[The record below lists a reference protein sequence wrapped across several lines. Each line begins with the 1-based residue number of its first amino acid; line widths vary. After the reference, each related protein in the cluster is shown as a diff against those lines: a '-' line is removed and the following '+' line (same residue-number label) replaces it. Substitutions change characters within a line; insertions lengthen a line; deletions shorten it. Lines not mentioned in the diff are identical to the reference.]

1 MFIHDFS
8 PEIFSIGP
16 LTLRWYG
23 VLFVI
28 GVIGAYFTMRHIF
41 KERGL
46 KLEDMDSIGVYLILG
61 LVVGARLGHIVFYN
75 WEYFSSNPIEI
86 LKIWNGGLASHGA
99 AIGVFV
105 AYLIW
110 IKVHKVKFFK
120 YADLFVIVFP
130 LIAGFVRLGNF
141 MNSEIVGVRADYGV
155 VFNRLGED
163 FARHPVQLYS
173 AFMNFLIFAIM
184 IVLYKKYYKSVPN
197 GFYLF
202 IYMGMYFVGRFTVE
216 FWKDLHTLPE
226 SFPLSM
232 GQVLS
237 IIPILISIIYFAF
250 FFKKMK
256 NRGNK

>member
-8 PEIFSIGP
+8 PEIFSVGP

-28 GVIGAYFTMRHIF
+28 GVIGAYFIARHIF
-41 KERGL
+41 KER
-46 KLEDMDSIGVYLILG
+46 KLNLDDLDSIAVYLIFG
-61 LVVGARLGHIVFYN
+61 LVIGARLGHILFYN
-75 WEYFSSNPIEI
+75 FEYFSSNPVEI

-110 IKVHKVKFFK
+110 VAIHKVKFFK
-120 YADLFVIVFP
+120 YADLPVIVFP

-141 MNSEIVGVRADYGV
+141 MNSEIVGVRAEYGV
-155 VFNRLGED
+155 VFKRLGED
-163 FARHPVQLYS
+163 FTRHPVQLYS

-184 IVLYKKYYKSVPN
+184 IILYKKYYKSVPH
-197 GFYLF
+197 GFFLF
-202 IYMGMYFVGRFTVE
+202 LYMGLYFVGRFTVE
-216 FWKDLHTLPE
+216 FWKDLHALPE

-250 FFKKMK
+250 FFKRMK
-256 NRGNK
+256 NGGNK